1 MIKPVLA
8 AALLAIA
15 APAFAAPDAATVAA
29 ATALVQQLDVKG
41 QITQGM
47 SRAVADMRSGAAI
60 TRLLQPQPGFEQARA
75 KDPAKFNTVLK
86 RIGEMQADAAQKIV
100 NANTQAVVDAAI
112 QSYATNFTAAELKG
126 LADFYR
132 TPLGIAFAAK
142 QPKVSAEI
150 SNASGRIMGSKIEAA
165 MQQMAPQIEAQLRT
179 LQPAQPAG
187 APPKK

>member
-1 MIKPVLA
+1 MIKPVFA

-15 APAFAAPDAATVAA
+15 APAFAAPDAASVAA

-41 QITQGM
+41 QIVQGM

-75 KDPAKFNTVLK
+75 KDPAKFNAVLK
-86 RIGEMQADAAQKIV
+86 KIGGMQADAAQKVV

-112 QSYATNFTAAELKG
+112 QAYATNFTAAELKG
-126 LADFYR
+126 LSDFYR
-132 TPLGIAFAAK
+132 TPLGMAFAAK

-150 SNASGRIMGSKIEAA
+150 SDASSRIMGAKIQAA
-165 MQQMAPQIEAQLRT
+165 MQQISPQVEAQLRT